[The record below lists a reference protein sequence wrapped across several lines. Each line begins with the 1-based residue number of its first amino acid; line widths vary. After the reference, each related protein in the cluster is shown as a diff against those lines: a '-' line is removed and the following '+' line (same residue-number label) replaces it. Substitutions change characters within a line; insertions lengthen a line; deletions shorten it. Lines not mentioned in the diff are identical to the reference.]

1 MILDCPTRGI
11 DVGVKADMYR
21 LMMDLKKQG
30 KAIIM
35 ISEELLE
42 LIGMS
47 DRMLIFKDGE
57 ITKELRRSADLEEK
71 DVIEYII

>member
-1 MILDCPTRGI
+1 
-11 DVGVKADMYR
+11 
-21 LMMDLKKQG
+21 
-30 KAIIM
+30 
-35 ISEELLE
+35 
-42 LIGMS
+42 MS